1 MTIPRRSVP
10 QRDFQGTGF
19 TASLRALV
27 EDVPGL
33 QAVAFCDEEGEVVD
47 YHSYIEPFETK
58 VAGAVLG
65 LLLATVQR
73 EAPHLAAGGMREL
86 VLWTN
91 QHILFVR
98 RSVGEYFL
106 AGVMDRDGALGK
118 LLAALDSAEARI
130 MTEAG
135 L

>member
-1 MTIPRRSVP
+1 VTIPRRFVP
-10 QRDFQGTGF
+10 QRDLQGTGF
-19 TASLRALV
+19 TATLRALV
-27 EDVPGL
+27 EEVPGL

-47 YHSYIEPFETK
+47 YHTYLPPFETK

-73 EAPHLAAGGMREL
+73 EAPLLAAGGMREL
-86 VLWTN
+86 VVLTD
-91 QHILFVR
+91 QHVLFVR

-106 AGVMDRDGALGK
+106 AGVMEAGGALGK
-118 LLAALDSAEARI
+118 LLAALDATEARVL
-130 MTEAG
+130 TEAG